1 MGDGFALQPTGHDIV
16 APVSGVVIATQGHAF
31 GIRRSDGLEVL
42 THVGLETVS
51 LDGKPF
57 EWRIKEG
64 DQVNAGDHVGDVDL
78 AEIKAAHL
86 DTTTMVVFTNTADVL
101 DKLTL
106 ISGQENV
113 SAGETVADA
122 TVKTITPVTSSA
134 PAKGTGSVGF
144 GMVPILV
151 HVAGS
156 NVSIPPEPGS
166 CQPIMRTERAPP
178 ARSGS

>member
-1 MGDGFALQPTGHDIV
+1 MADTKILAPLAGHVISLDDVADPVFSKKTMGDGLALQPTGHDIV

-42 THVGLETVS
+42 THVCLETVS

-106 ISGQENV
+106 ISGKENV
-113 SAGETVADA
+113 SEIGRA
-122 TVKTITPVTSSA
+122 
-134 PAKGTGSVGF
+134 
-144 GMVPILV
+144 
-151 HVAGS
+151 
-156 NVSIPPEPGS
+156 S
-166 CQPIMRTERAPP
+166 CRERV
-178 ARSGS
+178 